1 MSTTKSPF
9 RRFRWLIIL
18 GILALIAL
26 GIGIAKKKGL
36 ILKEPPTE
44 VLVSTVSLANIVE
57 TVTATGKIQPEVEVK
72 ISPDVSG
79 EIIALYVEEGQ
90 AVKQGQ
96 LLLKIRPD
104 NYQSYLERAQA
115 AVNGSKAQLE
125 QSKAAVAQTEA
136 RLEKAMIDFNRNKNL
151 HDQKVISDADFD
163 TFTSQLNIAKQDL
176 ESARASKEAARFNV
190 LSSEANLKEAAENL
204 RRTNIYA
211 PMSGTISALNVE
223 LGERVVGTSQMAG
236 TEMLRIANLN
246 QMEVRVNVNEN
257 DITRVQEGDSVLIDV
272 DSYSAN
278 GKKFKGLVYEVAS
291 SSNSTASAAGVSS
304 NVDAVTEF
312 EVKIKVLPSSYQEL
326 VSEGTKFPLKPGMTA
341 SVDIITDTRKQVV
354 SIPLIAVTT
363 RDPNA
368 QIEEKSDK
376 KEGKKDDEEAPKTT
390 KKSDLKE
397 VVFLYDNGKAKLQVV
412 QTGITDSENIE
423 VKNGL
428 KVGDRI
434 ISGPYNL
441 VSKTLNNGDKVNE
454 KGKKPVEKK

>member
-1 MSTTKSPF
+1 MSTTKSPL

-18 GILALIAL
+18 GVLALCFT
-26 GIGIAKKKGL
+26 GFSIAKSKGL
-36 ILKEPPTE
+36 ILKTPPPE
-44 VLVSTVSLANIVE
+44 VLVSTVKLANITE

-104 NYQSYLERAQA
+104 NYESYLERAQA
-115 AVNGSKAQLE
+115 AVNGAKAQLE
-125 QSKAAVAQTEA
+125 QSKAGMSQTEA

-163 TFTSQLNIAKQDL
+163 TFQSQLNIAKQDV
-176 ESARASKEAARFNV
+176 ESAKASKEAARFNV

-236 TEMLRIANLN
+236 TEMLRIANLS

-257 DITRVQEGDSVLIDV
+257 DITRVQEGDSVIIDV
-272 DSYSAN
+272 DSYSSQ

-291 SSNSTASAAGVSS
+291 SSNSSANAAGVST

-312 EVKIKVLPSSYQEL
+312 EVKIKILPSSYQDL
-326 VSEGTKFPLKPGMTA
+326 VKSGTTYPLKPGMTA
-341 SVDIITDTRKQVV
+341 SVDIVTDTRSQVV
-354 SIPLIAVTT
+354 SVPLIAVTT

-368 QIEEKSDK
+368 KTEDK
-376 KEGKKDDEEAPKTT
+376 KEESKGSDEEAAVVTT

-397 VVFLYDNGKAKLQVV
+397 VVFIEDKGKVKLQIVT
-412 QTGITDSENIE
+412 TGITDSENIE
-423 VKNGL
+423 VKSGL

-441 VSKTLNNGDKVNE
+441 VSKTLNNGDAVTE
-454 KGKKPVEKK
+454 KGKKQLEKK